1 MNHPNPGSDEAVA
14 RGCRCPV
21 IDNGR
26 GRGYMGQADIFVLS
40 ADCPLHWPP
49 KEKEPKTKT
58 INRKGKKT

>member
-1 MNHPNPGSDEAVA
+1 
-14 RGCRCPV
+14 
-21 IDNGR
+21 
-26 GRGYMGQADIFVLS
+26 MGQPDIFVLS